1 MNAVWK
7 NRNQYPTKQRVFPPK
22 RKNRGKSRRFPIQSV
37 DKANR
42 FLYNEYHYP
51 RKWNDGPAI
60 QPGAKEM
67 DQKWPEA
74 ADPRGE
80 THPIPVSADRL
91 PIEDRLLEEAQLP
104 AEARLRGERRRT
116 AQLQSEEDHRT
127 LMIPIIVQ
135 KSPGMPIPPMKA
147 EDGNGPDRNESAAPA
162 SGLRRYWY
170 RWCCSLCWESADMA
184 PGFSPA
190 SIRRLWTGSNM
201 KTPPPMH
208 RPGPLLP
215 RMASGIFC

>member
-1 MNAVWK
+1 
-7 NRNQYPTKQRVFPPK
+7 
-22 RKNRGKSRRFPIQSV
+22 
-37 DKANR
+37 
-42 FLYNEYHYP
+42 
-51 RKWNDGPAI
+51 
-60 QPGAKEM
+60 
-67 DQKWPEA
+67 
-74 ADPRGE
+74 
-80 THPIPVSADRL
+80 IPVSADRL

-116 AQLQSEEDHRT
+116 ARLQSEEDHRT

-135 KSPGMPIPPMKA
+135 KSPGMLIPPMKA
-147 EDGNGPDRNESAAPA
+147 EDGNGPDRSESAAPA
-162 SGLRRYWY
+162 SGLRRCWY
-170 RWCCSLCWESADMA
+170 RWYCSPCWESADMV

-190 SIRRLWTGSNM
+190 SIRRPWTGSNM